1 MCLDEED
8 LSLLFLTKSVQLKH
22 LDQTLTG
29 FFNDSDLEMVRK
41 ELHAYIKVAEN
52 VVDVA
57 SDLFLTSLHDLI
69 ESTQEVMVDVEEKL
83 DAPLFL
89 VRKHGLDQLICFV
102 NNAEFTKFHERKL
115 FSLHKSFD
123 YDDRVLVQV
132 CMVDLVEL
140 GDKLEHTL
148 ALSFDFF
155 LTVAIRDAC

>member
-1 MCLDEED
+1 MI
-8 LSLLFLTKSVQLKH
+8 
-22 LDQTLTG
+22 
-29 FFNDSDLEMVRK
+29 RK
-41 ELHAYIKVAEN
+41 ELDTDVKVAEN

-69 ESTQEVMVDVEEKL
+69 ESTQKMVINIKEKL

-89 VRKHGLDQLICFV
+89 VGKHRLDQLICFV

-115 FSLHKSFD
+115 FSFHKSFD

-140 GDKLEHTL
+140 SDKLEHTL
-148 ALSFDFF
+148 ALCFDFF
-155 LTVAIRDAC
+155 LTVAIWYACR

>member
-22 LDQTLTG
+22 LDETLTG

-69 ESTQEVMVDVEEKL
+69 ESTQEVMVDIKE
-83 DAPLFL
+83 
-89 VRKHGLDQLICFV
+89 
-102 NNAEFTKFHERKL
+102 
-115 FSLHKSFD
+115 
-123 YDDRVLVQV
+123 
-132 CMVDLVEL
+132 
-140 GDKLEHTL
+140 
-148 ALSFDFF
+148 
-155 LTVAIRDAC
+155 